1 MPGHRIQFAFKGKRK
16 HIAKLNIPNMAYL
29 NEHIDIETP
38 HGSRDLVI
46 VSNTLKITFNLHIE
60 SIDKISSIANN
71 VNWTLV
77 KKKTLIFR

>member
-1 MPGHRIQFAFKGKRK
+1 
-16 HIAKLNIPNMAYL
+16 MAYL

>member
-1 MPGHRIQFAFKGKRK
+1 
-16 HIAKLNIPNMAYL
+16 MAYL

-77 KKKTLIFR
+77 KKKILIFR